1 MKYKI
6 TDADSFKIKVEY
18 DDGSWAQIPTA
29 DGMILRDYL
38 LNIQAFQPKTGVSTD
53 DLPGKVGDEGT
64 VGELPE
70 DATDGSA
77 IYDYAVARAECYPDI
92 ARQLEA
98 AYQARKGDTTLQTG
112 LDNNITLIKAK
123 FPVSETLITWAQWD
137 AARKELI
144 ESEDWYEEA

>member
-1 MKYKI
+1 MLSRY
-6 TDADSFKIKVEY
+6 SSSV
-18 DDGSWAQIPTA
+18 
-29 DGMILRDYL
+29 
-38 LNIQAFQPKTGVSTD
+38 
-53 DLPGKVGDEGT
+53 
-64 VGELPE
+64 
-70 DATDGSA
+70 
-77 IYDYAVARAECYPDI
+77 
-92 ARQLEA
+92 EA